1 MSKFED
7 IMRQYWNGTLTDTQT
22 RDKLNKAYKAGEIT
36 RDEANAG
43 LKDLGAGYSF
53 QTLTDEERASK
64 KQREDE
70 LGFIP
75 ATEEGKPLPKTADM
89 RRRPDLAGQVVRQH
103 TRAGDFDVT
112 YTDAGYAVSAKK
124 VN

>member
-1 MSKFED
+1 MSKVNE
-7 IMRQYWNGTLTDTQT
+7 IMEKYT
-22 RDKLNKAYKAGEIT
+22 AGEIT
-36 RDEANAG
+36 LEQANEQLRQQG
-43 LKDLGAGYSF
+43 VNFHLKP
-53 QTLTDEERASK
+53 LTDKERAAK

-75 ATEEGKPLPKTADM
+75 ATEEAEVLPKTPDM
-89 RRRPDLAGQVVRQH
+89 HRRKDLAGQVVRQH
-103 TRAGDFDVT
+103 TRTGDFDVT

>member
-1 MSKFED
+1 MSNLSEV
-7 IMRQYWNGTLTDTQT
+7 MEQYNAGKKTL
-22 RDKLNKAYKAGEIT
+22 E
-36 RDEANAG
+36 EANAALTEYG
-43 LKDLGAGYSF
+43 IRLKP
-53 QTLTDEERASK
+53 LTDEERAAK

>member
-1 MSKFED
+1 MSKVNE
-7 IMRQYWNGTLTDTQT
+7 IMEKYT
-22 RDKLNKAYKAGEIT
+22 AGKIT
-36 RDEANAG
+36 AEEANKQLKSAG
-43 LKDLGAGYSF
+43 AAFHLEPM
-53 QTLTDEERASK
+53 TDEERAAK

-75 ATEEGKPLPKTADM
+75 ATDEAKPLPKTADM

-112 YTDAGYAVSAKK
+112 YTDSGYAVSAKK

>member
-1 MSKFED
+1 MSNLSE
-7 IMRQYWNGTLTDTQT
+7 IMEQYNAGKKTL
-22 RDKLNKAYKAGEIT
+22 E
-36 RDEANAG
+36 EANAALTEYG
-43 LKDLGAGYSF
+43 IRLKP
-53 QTLTDEERASK
+53 LTDEERAAK

-75 ATEEGKPLPKTADM
+75 ATEKAEVLPKTPDM

>member
-1 MSKFED
+1 MSNLSE
-7 IMRQYWNGTLTDTQT
+7 IMEQYNAGKKTL
-22 RDKLNKAYKAGEIT
+22 E
-36 RDEANAG
+36 EANAALTEYG
-43 LKDLGAGYSF
+43 IRLKP
-53 QTLTDEERASK
+53 LTDEERAAK

-75 ATEEGKPLPKTADM
+75 ADEAKPLPKTADM

>member
-1 MSKFED
+1 MSKVNE
-7 IMRQYWNGTLTDTQT
+7 IME
-22 RDKLNKAYKAGEIT
+22 KYKAGEIT
-36 RDEANAG
+36 VEEANEQLKSAG
-43 LKDLGAGYSF
+43 AAFHLEPM
-53 QTLTDEERASK
+53 TDEERAAK

-70 LGFIP
+70 QGYIP
-75 ATEEGKPLPKTADM
+75 ATEESKPLPKTADM

>member
-1 MSKFED
+1 MSNLSE
-7 IMRQYWNGTLTDTQT
+7 IMEQYNAGKKTL
-22 RDKLNKAYKAGEIT
+22 E
-36 RDEANAG
+36 EANAALTEYG
-43 LKDLGAGYSF
+43 IRLKP
-53 QTLTDEERASK
+53 LTDEERAAK

-75 ATEEGKPLPKTADM
+75 ATEEAKPLPKTADM
-89 RRRPDLAGQVVRQH
+89 RRRKDLAGQVVRQH
-103 TRAGDFDVT
+103 TRTGDFDVT

>member
-1 MSKFED
+1 MSNLSE
-7 IMRQYWNGTLTDTQT
+7 IMEQYNAGKKTL
-22 RDKLNKAYKAGEIT
+22 E
-36 RDEANAG
+36 EANAALTEYG
-43 LKDLGAGYSF
+43 IRLKP
-53 QTLTDEERASK
+53 LTDEERAAK

-75 ATEEGKPLPKTADM
+75 ANEEAKPLPKTADM

>member
-1 MSKFED
+1 MSKVNE
-7 IMRQYWNGTLTDTQT
+7 IME
-22 RDKLNKAYKAGEIT
+22 KYKAGDIT
-36 RDEANAG
+36 VEEANEQLKSAG
-43 LKDLGAGYSF
+43 AAFHLEPM
-53 QTLTDEERASK
+53 TDEERAAK